1 MHFDLDN
8 KSNGSNQ
15 LLSDLAAATDLVTNE
30 FDMRLFMG
38 VADAVPAR
46 AGGAARA
53 SGDFVAPG
61 VDFWMPKAHLQVP
74 TIETGDLISTT
85 VEFAAHGSTL
95 LLGDEMTV
103 KYLGSTT
110 HTQAGYAAADG
121 TSRALDA

>member
-1 MHFDLDN
+1 MYLDN
-8 KSNGSNQ
+8 KTDGSNQ
-15 LLSDLAAATDLVTNE
+15 LLTDLAAATDLVTNE
-30 FDMRLFMG
+30 SDMRLFMG
-38 VADAVPAR
+38 VKDAIGLSRV
-46 AGGAARA
+46 GGADRVD
-53 SGDFVAPG
+53 GDFVAPG

-110 HTQAGYAAADG
+110 HTQTGYSNDS
-121 TSRALDA
+121 SRAVDA